1 MTADGSADEPT
12 SGRAAD
18 VVVPSGAATSSAA
31 FSPRLPLFLVDALP
45 SSGEFVLDGDE
56 ARHAATVRRTRVG
69 ERVMLGDGRGGVA
82 RCAVTAV
89 RSGKDA
95 ALTLAVEQLMSVSAP
110 EPRVT
115 IAQALVKG
123 DRGELAVELATEA
136 GADAIVPWRAARCV
150 ARWDDGPRGAKAL
163 ARWRASARSATKQAR
178 RPWLPDVREP
188 VDTAGLA
195 ELVRGAE
202 TALVLDGEASHG
214 IGDVALPSSAELMVI
229 VGPEGGITDD
239 ERDVM
244 VAAGAVPV
252 RLGPAV
258 LRTSTAAAVA
268 LGAIGP
274 LTARWA

>member
-1 MTADGSADEPT
+1 MTADGSA
-12 SGRAAD
+12 AAGD
-18 VVVPSGAATSSAA
+18 ADDGA
-31 FSPRLPLFLVDALP
+31 FSARLPLFLVDALP
-45 SSGEFVLDGDE
+45 GAETFVLDGDE

-69 ERVMLGDGRGGVA
+69 EQVMLGDGAGGIA

-89 RSGKDA
+89 STGKNPE
-95 ALTLAVEQLMSVSAP
+95 LTLSVQRRRSVPAP

-178 RPWLPDVREP
+178 RPWLPEVGES

-195 ELVRGAE
+195 ALVRGVA
-202 TALVLDGEASHG
+202 AAFVLDGEASHR
-214 IGDVALPSSAELMVI
+214 IGDVTLPTSGELMVI
-229 VGPEGGITDD
+229 VGPEGGVTDE
-239 ERDVM
+239 ERDAL
-244 VAAGAVPV
+244 VAVGAVPV
-252 RLGPAV
+252 RLGPSV
-258 LRTSTAAAVA
+258 LRTSTAAAVT
-268 LGAIGP
+268 LGALGP
-274 LTARWA
+274 LTARWS